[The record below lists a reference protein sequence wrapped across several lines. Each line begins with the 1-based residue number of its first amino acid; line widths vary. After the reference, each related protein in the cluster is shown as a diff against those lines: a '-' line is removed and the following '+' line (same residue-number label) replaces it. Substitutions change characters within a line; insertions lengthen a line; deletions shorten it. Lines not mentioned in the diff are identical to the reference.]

1 MARWGESGF
10 TFNTFAFC
18 HHEVCARTLAQ
29 ASAPMKLGIRPSA
42 PGNRATLFFCS
53 LVQTSFR
60 NLSLLFILPRFSY
73 ILSCGSRSRRCKIP
87 ANAGIHRSLCDGRI
101 ARRGRSSSAGSR
113 RGTPRGV
120 RQSNRAGSIRL
131 SLAGQGRA
139 KRRGAW
145 VNRCPAALHNA
156 VTLCAR

>member
-1 MARWGESGF
+1 RAFCRMARWGESGF

-73 ILSCGSRSRRCKIP
+73 ILSCGSCSRRCKIRGMQEFIVVYVTAGSP
-87 ANAGIHRSLCDGRI
+87 AEGDRLARAVVEERHAACDTRIGPGRSVD
-101 ARRGRSSSAGSR
+101 RGRGQAD
-113 RGTPRGV
+113 
-120 RQSNRAGSIRL
+120 QSDEELPSI
-131 SLAGQGRA
+131 
-139 KRRGAW
+139 K
-145 VNRCPAALHNA
+145 
-156 VTLCAR
+156 T